1 MRVQQTVAYDK
12 FHDNSLPLLKMSFS
26 SKLLWL
32 LHLEIL
38 AYLVDISK
46 PENYG
51 MLMSNLMSFKTQNV
65 KGKVEYIL
73 ETFSTFQVDMQ
84 HMIFSGRMKLISN
97 DSLTRSR
104 FFWPRGGCFDIHSF
118 AENFLH
124 CSTDAFFHILMSQL
138 SAQDLKFLII
148 WIHQNVHSTQSV
160 LMWCKEFW

>member
-1 MRVQQTVAYDK
+1 MWHVSRVRVQQTVAYDK

-51 MLMSNLMSFKTQNV
+51 MRMSNLMRFKTRV
-65 KGKVEYIL
+65 GESTL
-73 ETFSTFQVDMQ
+73 ETFSTFLADMQ

-104 FFWPRGGCFDIHSF
+104 FFWPRGGVLWHTFFCWKLSSLQYWCIFPHSNVPIVCSGSQIPNHLNPSKCFF
-118 AENFLH
+118 MRMLH
-124 CSTDAFFHILMSQL
+124 KVC
-138 SAQDLKFLII
+138 
-148 WIHQNVHSTQSV
+148 
-160 LMWCKEFW
+160 